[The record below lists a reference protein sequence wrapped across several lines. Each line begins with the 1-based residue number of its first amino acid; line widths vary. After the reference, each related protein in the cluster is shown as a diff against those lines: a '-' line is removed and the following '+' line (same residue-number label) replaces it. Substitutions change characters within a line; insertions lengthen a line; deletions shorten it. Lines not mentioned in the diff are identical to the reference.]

1 MPFVYVNSIRL
12 RYESWGDG
20 PPVVLLHGL
29 GSCADD
35 WVFQLPDLG
44 RHFRCL
50 AVDLRGHGLSDKP
63 DERYTMATLAADVA
77 AFVTALGIGPVH
89 VVGLSLG
96 GMVAQQLAISHP
108 AWVRSLV
115 LINTLPGLW
124 PPPRTMLRTLWG
136 RLRALRVER
145 ARGMQDT
152 AAIVAASL
160 FPEPHQRLFR
170 DMTTRRIAENDVT
183 AYRRSTAAIARFWP
197 GRTLQRVVSPTLILS
212 GELDTVVPPVYQE
225 RLLRRLP
232 HARLVRIPGSRHA
245 SNIDRPEVVNPL
257 ILEFLLALEQSQ
269 RTRVPAQL
277 LSGQTAL
284 PAAVDGHVH
293 A

>member
-1 MPFVYVNSIRL
+1 MPFVYVNKLRL

-44 RHFRCL
+44 RRFRCL

-63 DERYTMATLAADVA
+63 DDRYTMATLAADVA
-77 AFVTALGIGPVH
+77 GFVTALGIGPVH

-96 GMVAQQLAISHP
+96 GMVAQQLAISYP

-124 PPPRTMLRTLWG
+124 PPPRAMLRTLWG

-145 ARGMQDT
+145 AQGMHDT
-152 AAIVAASL
+152 AAVVAQSL

-170 DMTTRRIAENDVT
+170 DMTARRIAENDVA

-197 GRTLQRVVSPTLILS
+197 GRTLQRVACPTLILS
-212 GELDTVVPPVYQE
+212 GELDTVVPLVYQE

-232 HARLVRIPGSRHA
+232 HARMVRIPASRHA

-269 RTRVPAQL
+269 RDRVPAQRP
-277 LSGQTAL
+277 SGQTAL
-284 PAAVDGHVH
+284 PAAVDGDGH